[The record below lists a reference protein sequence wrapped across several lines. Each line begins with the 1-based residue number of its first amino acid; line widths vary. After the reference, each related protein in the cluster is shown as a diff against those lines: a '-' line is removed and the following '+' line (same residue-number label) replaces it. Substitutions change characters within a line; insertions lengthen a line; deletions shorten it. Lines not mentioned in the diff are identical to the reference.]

1 MTPSP
6 RLHRQSG
13 SALVEAMV
21 AVAVIAM
28 MLAVTYRAVGE
39 SVLRA
44 RAAEAGRTAALIAQS
59 RLAMV
64 GSEIPLSPGETT
76 GVDAGFAWRVFIEPA
91 DQDSSAMGQLL
102 SVTASVRR
110 PDHAGGRGA
119 DLAVLHSQRLAP
131 GA

>member
-1 MTPSP
+1 MTRAAGRPDP
-6 RLHRQSG
+6 EAG
-13 SALVEAMV
+13 SVLVEAMV
-21 AVAVIAM
+21 AVAIIAM

-64 GSEIPLSPGETT
+64 GAEIPLRPGETA
-76 GVDAGFAWRVFIEPA
+76 GVDGEFVWRVRIEAAPA
-91 DQDSSAMGQLL
+91 EASVMGPLL

-110 PDHAGGRGA
+110 RA
-119 DLAVLHSQRLAP
+119 DVADRAVLRSERLGQA
-131 GA
+131 G

>member
-1 MTPSP
+1 MSP
-6 RLHRQSG
+6 APRSHRQSG

-44 RAAEAGRTAALIAQS
+44 RAAEATRTAALIAQS
-59 RLAMV
+59 RLATV
-64 GSEIPLSPGETT
+64 GSEIPLTPGETT
-76 GVDAGFAWRVFIEPA
+76 GVDAGFAWRVLVEPA
-91 DQDSSAMGQLL
+91 DQDQSATGELL

-110 PDHAGGRGA
+110 PAGRA
-119 DLAVLHSQRLAP
+119 DLAVLRSQRLAP
-131 GA
+131 AV